1 MKTSVVICCQS
12 NKHYLTSANL
22 IEPYDLHLDRCSSD
36 QFTCWNGRCIADDKA
51 CDGSQDCIDMSDEIE
66 CGLFLIFTIWFHY
79 AFLQQIIIRFS
90 LMEWKMLCKRKK
102 YESSMC
108 FQGSN
113 SHYSKCSASLVFTA
127 QTPSSI
133 NQCGKTETAPSFSW
147 VSKINFLWDRY
158 RWHEKGQV
166 FFYLL
171 MKIFNPSLWYKPYPL
186 K

>member
-79 AFLQQIIIRFS
+79 AFLQQIIMRSFFNGVKNAMQTKKI
-90 LMEWKMLCKRKK
+90 WKFNVFARQQFPLFKVQCI
-102 YESSMC
+102 SC
-108 FQGSN
+108 F
-113 SHYSKCSASLVFTA
+113 HSANT
-127 QTPSSI
+127 I
-133 NQCGKTETAPSFSW
+133 
-147 VSKINFLWDRY
+147 
-158 RWHEKGQV
+158 
-166 FFYLL
+166 
-171 MKIFNPSLWYKPYPL
+171 
-186 K
+186 